1 MCLGLA
7 QTPPITRAQ
16 SAWQNAVDIYVLFS
30 GINVT
35 VAVGPLESE
44 MDVSFSELIEN
55 LDGGLLGAY
64 KGEND
69 QLAVGAD
76 MIFLRL
82 KKEGIS
88 DSGLTAVQ
96 MTMSQLI
103 AELHGMVRLTNHL
116 EVFGGVRYGY
126 IDTELAARVD

>member
-16 SAWQNAVDIYVLFS
+16 SAWQNSVDIYVLFS
-30 GINVT
+30 GINGT

-64 KGEND
+64 KGE
-69 QLAVGAD
+69 
-76 MIFLRL
+76 
-82 KKEGIS
+82 KEYRIP
-88 DSGLTAVQ
+88 DSPP
-96 MTMSQLI
+96 
-103 AELHGMVRLTNHL
+103 
-116 EVFGGVRYGY
+116 YK
-126 IDTELAARVD
+126 